1 MQLKDL
7 SLPEILIACVAAQ
20 VSDIHLSRVSDGGE
34 IRGRIYGRLTVPEG
48 FSASAYDHL
57 VSMVKLRAG
66 MDLSV
71 YHVPQDGRFSE
82 TIMGRPQDF
91 RVSTLPTPFG
101 EDVVIRVLHARE
113 RLQTMSDL
121 GFSSQMES
129 SVLQMLSHK
138 SGLILVTGPTGSG
151 KTTTLYTCL
160 QHLADIGGRMVV
172 SIEDPVEALLSGVRQ
187 TALNADIGYDAPR
200 ALKAILRQDPD
211 VILVGEIRDAEMA
224 RLALEAAYTG
234 HLVLSALHTSDVASS
249 LRRMQGF
256 GVDLFL
262 LQHAVKGILSQ
273 RLMPVLCATCT
284 DINRAACSVC
294 QGTGIVGRR
303 VDVELFIPENADYWS
318 AFSEG
323 KPATAWPGFYLPW
336 DSRSLGTIASPRS
349 QSLRYR

>member
-1 MQLKDL
+1 MQLNNL
-7 SLPEILIACVAAQ
+7 SLPEILTLCVASQ
-20 VSDIHLSRVSDGGE
+20 VSDIHLSRSVDFGS
-34 IRGRIYGRLTVPEG
+34 IRCRIYGQLTPGDSV
-48 FSASAYDHL
+48 SASAYDHL
-57 VSMVKLRAG
+57 VSMIKLRAG

-82 TIMGRPQDF
+82 EITGRLQDF
-91 RVSTLPTPFG
+91 RVSTLPTLFG

-113 RLQTMSDL
+113 RLQTMADL
-121 GFSSQMES
+121 GFSSEVES
-129 SVLQMLSHK
+129 AVLQMVSHK

-172 SIEDPVEALLSGVRQ
+172 SIEDPVEALLAGVRQ
-187 TALNADIGYDAPR
+187 TTLNAEIGYDAPR

-256 GVDLFL
+256 GVDMFL
-262 LQHAVKGILSQ
+262 LQHAVKGIVSQ
-273 RLMPVLCATCT
+273 RLCPLRCTACAEAMVG
-284 DINRAACSVC
+284 AARCSVC
-294 QGTGIVGRR
+294 QGTCVVGRH
-303 VDVELFIPENADYWS
+303 VDVELFIPESAAYWT
-318 AFSEG
+318 AFSDGELA
-323 KPATAWPGFYLPW
+323 KDWPGFYLPW
-336 DSRSLGTIASPRS
+336 AYL
-349 QSLRYR
+349 

>member
-1 MQLKDL
+1 VQLNNL
-7 SLPEILIACVAAQ
+7 SLPEILTACVVSK
-20 VSDIHLSRVSDGGE
+20 VSDIHLSRSADGGR
-34 IRGRIYGRLTVPEG
+34 IRCRIYGQLTPGESV
-48 FSASAYDHL
+48 STSAYDHL
-57 VSMVKLRAG
+57 VSMIKLRAG

-82 TIMGRPQDF
+82 DTSGRSQDF

-121 GFSSQMES
+121 GFSSEVES
-129 SVLQMLSHK
+129 AVLQMLSQK
-138 SGLILVTGPTGSG
+138 SGLLLVTGPTGSG

-160 QHLADIGGRMVV
+160 QHLADSGGRMVV
-172 SIEDPVEALLSGVRQ
+172 SIEDPVEALLPGVRQ
-187 TALNADIGYDAPR
+187 TTLNVEIGYDAPR

-256 GVDLFL
+256 CVDMFL

-273 RLMPVLCATCT
+273 RLMPIVCDTCSG
-284 DINRAACSVC
+284 RKPHVHACVSC
-294 QGTGIVGRR
+294 NGTGIVGRH
-303 VDVELFIPENADYWS
+303 VDVELFTPENTDYWT

-323 KPATAWPGFYLPW
+323 KAAQDWPGFYLPW
-336 DSRSLGTIASPRS
+336 G
-349 QSLRYR
+349 YV